1 MNQDVIIQNV
11 VPGSPNVVP
20 DVDVVDVALS
30 EALDVPV
37 PLDPNCLGATLDRN
51 NRLRKTMRSRKSM
64 KSLISAKSHENQ

>member
-1 MNQDVIIQNV
+1 MNQDVIVQDV

-51 NRLRKTMRSRKSM
+51 NRLSSERR
-64 KSLISAKSHENQ
+64 